1 MDTLIKDISH
11 ESLNYIPSDP
21 QALFTG
27 FGWEHINLCMFL
39 AVFLVNDANSRLAF
53 KGTAFPFPSHWQDS

>member
-1 MDTLIKDISH
+1 MHNLCTLLFFKIMDTLIKDISH

-27 FGWEHINLCMFL
+27 FG
-39 AVFLVNDANSRLAF
+39 
-53 KGTAFPFPSHWQDS
+53 